1 MVRNGGIDQYH
12 GEVARASHLRRTMA
26 MGGLAQHSRGGGSN
40 PPSIPAPPHYDDHTE
55 NGLVIRASG
64 SRRAETGHGS
74 PCVEG
79 NTQNTYF
86 FGPERAIGSALPRR
100 SLPTCHW
107 GPKASISRERQL
119 LAERASAGPV
129 WQLPNAPPG
138 ARRAGDLPLLVPGTE
153 GNAAIQGS
161 VPGLS
166 VGDHSP
172 TDLIGRAVV
181 VHNSVV
187 RDPKPEF
194 GGRPNGWIACGV
206 IQQE

>member
-1 MVRNGGIDQYH
+1 MPRTFA
-12 GEVARASHLRRTMA
+12 ARWLW
-26 MGGLAQHSRGGGSN
+26 GGLSAALLVACGSN
-40 PPSIPAPPHYDDHTE
+40 PPSIPSPTTTTTTTPNDTLVIQSLGLFPAGPKQAMARLVSKSNSNTYGVITFRQSGDRVSFAATIFNVPLGPQSIYIHE
-55 NGLVIRASG
+55 NGNCS
-64 SRRAETGHGS
+64 S
-74 PCVEG
+74 P
-79 NTQNTYF
+79 N
-86 FGPERAIGSALPRR
+86 A
-100 SLPTCHW
+100 
-107 GPKASISRERQL
+107 
-119 LAERASAGPV
+119 ASAGPV